1 MTSRGF
7 CLESQVERL
16 MADKTPK
23 TWTLEDI
30 RQREKELEEA
40 KQARIQDLIGQRKSI
55 DAELAELGH
64 TDGAAKPQREV
75 KKRHRRTKKEI
86 EAERFAAES
95 GNG

>member
-1 MTSRGF
+1 
-7 CLESQVERL
+7 

-40 KQARIQDLIGQRKSI
+40 KEARIQDLIGQRKAI

-64 TDGAAKPQREV
+64 TDGTKPQREFTAPFTCV
-75 KKRHRRTKKEI
+75 FRASRLSLK
-86 EAERFAAES
+86 A
-95 GNG
+95 